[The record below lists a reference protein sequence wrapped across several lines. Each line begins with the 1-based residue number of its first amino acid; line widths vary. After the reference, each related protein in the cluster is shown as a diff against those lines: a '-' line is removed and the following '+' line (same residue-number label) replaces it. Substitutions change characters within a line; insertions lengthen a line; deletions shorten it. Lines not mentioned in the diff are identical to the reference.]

1 MVACHKYDLRGAK
14 AQGFRTAFVAPPL
27 DFGLNGKVHTQY
39 EAQFDLNVA
48 SFVELADRLET

>member
-1 MVACHKYDLRGAK
+1 MVACHKYDLPGAK

-27 DFGLNGKVHTQY
+27 EFGPNGKVDTQ
-39 EAQFDLNVA
+39 AQFDLNVA